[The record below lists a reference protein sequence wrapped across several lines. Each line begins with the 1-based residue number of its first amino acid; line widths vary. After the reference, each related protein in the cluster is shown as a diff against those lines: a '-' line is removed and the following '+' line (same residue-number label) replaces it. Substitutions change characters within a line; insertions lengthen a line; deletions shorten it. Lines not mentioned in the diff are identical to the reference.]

1 MSYLII
7 WEFRWALVCECVCLR
22 VCLSECMS
30 ACLSHCL
37 CVWLSECLSVY
48 VSVCIFVRVCVYV
61 RSNKYGLVKSYKML
75 VAQLPCGKRIQ
86 HKMSPISAT
95 TLPGNRRRHYH
106 PNMTFLGVSFPSVS
120 PSVRIC
126 SVCVS
131 ILLFRRRIRIIL
143 PCSSQD
149 TGCGI
154 PRPWG
159 NLDRWVQFRISNT
172 WSSPDATVD
181 CRMLW
186 TSDHQHL
193 QNHQNTHNHFH
204 SVSYASV

>member
-1 MSYLII
+1 
-7 WEFRWALVCECVCLR
+7 
-22 VCLSECMS
+22 MS

-37 CVWLSECLSVY
+37 CVWLSECL
-48 VSVCIFVRVCVYV
+48 SVCIFVRVCVYV

-126 SVCVS
+126 SVCGWVCLS
-131 ILLFRRRIRIIL
+131 FSSADGSGSFLLAAVRTQDVGFLVREETSADESSLAFRTLEAIRMPLSTVECYELRIINTYRITKT
-143 PCSSQD
+143 D
-149 TGCGI
+149 TTT
-154 PRPWG
+154 
-159 NLDRWVQFRISNT
+159 F
-172 WSSPDATVD
+172 TVYLM
-181 CRMLW
+181 RL
-186 TSDHQHL
+186 
-193 QNHQNTHNHFH
+193 F
-204 SVSYASV
+204 SVRYKHVTEHHR

>member
-1 MSYLII
+1 
-7 WEFRWALVCECVCLR
+7 
-22 VCLSECMS
+22 MS

-37 CVWLSECLSVY
+37 CVWLSECLSVC

-106 PNMTFLGVSFPSVS
+106 PNMTFLGVSFPPSLHLFVS
-120 PSVRIC
+120 AVC
-126 SVCVS
+126 VGVCVS

-154 PRPWG
+154 PRP
-159 NLDRWVQFRISNT
+159 
-172 WSSPDATVD
+172 
-181 CRMLW
+181 
-186 TSDHQHL
+186 
-193 QNHQNTHNHFH
+193 
-204 SVSYASV
+204 